1 MTDNSDVTDSSGA
14 TGPIGRDPQPGR
26 TQDQQAEPVAPAPP
40 AVVLERFTA
49 TVDLLVRYA
58 DLLAGPGTVR
68 GLLGPRELPRLW
80 DRHLLNCIVVA
91 ELVPVDARVVDIG
104 SGAGLPGL
112 AIACVRP
119 DVRVDLVESLLRRT
133 EFLSEAVDALGLA
146 DRVRVIRGR
155 AEDVAVIARA
165 GQAPVVTARAVAPL
179 DKLVRWAAPL
189 LTPGGSLLAL
199 KGDTAEQE
207 LAAHQSMLRRSRME
221 SAGVVECGVG
231 LVDPATRVVR
241 LIKR

>member
-1 MTDNSDVTDSSGA
+1 MTDSPDASGS
-14 TGPIGRDPQPGR
+14 ISR

-40 AVVLERFTA
+40 AVVLERFA
-49 TVDLLVRYA
+49 DAADLLVRYA

-80 DRHLLNCIVVA
+80 DRHLLNCMAVA
-91 ELVPVDARVVDIG
+91 ELVPAGARVVDIG

-119 DVRVDLVESLLRRT
+119 DVQVDLVESLLRRT
-133 EFLSEAVDALGLA
+133 DFLSEAVAVLGLA
-146 DRVRVIRGR
+146 ARVRVIRGR
-155 AEDVAVIARA
+155 AEDGPVIAQA

-179 DKLVRWAAPL
+179 DKLVRWSAPL
-189 LTPGGSLLAL
+189 LAPGGNLLAL
-199 KGDTAEQE
+199 KGDTAAQE
-207 LAAHQSMLRRSRME
+207 LASHQSMLRRSRME
-221 SAGVVECGVG
+221 SAGVMECGVG
-231 LVDPATRVVR
+231 LVDPPTRVVR

>member
-1 MTDNSDVTDSSGA
+1 VTDSSDGS
-14 TGPIGRDPQPGR
+14 GPIGRDPQTSH
-26 TQDQQAEPVAPAPP
+26 TQDQQAELVVPAPP
-40 AVVLERFTA
+40 AVVLERFA
-49 TVDLLVRYA
+49 DQAELLVRYA
-58 DLLAGPGTVR
+58 ELLAGPGTVR

-80 DRHLLNCIVVA
+80 DRHLLNCIAVA
-91 ELVPVDARVVDIG
+91 ELVPTGARMVDIG

-119 DVRVDLVESLLRRT
+119 DLRVDLVESLLRRT
-133 EFLSEAVDALGLA
+133 DFLTEVVDALGLA

-155 AEDVAVIARA
+155 AEDGPVIAQA
-165 GQAPVVTARAVAPL
+165 GGAPVVTARAVAPL

-189 LTPGGSLLAL
+189 LAPGGSLLAL

-221 SAGVVECGVG
+221 SAGVMECGVG
-231 LVDPATRVVR
+231 LVDPPTRVVR